1 MCGAVNHATR
11 GSVHVLGR
19 KLGRVDIRELR
30 ESIGHVNPRH
40 PLRSP
45 LSARQ
50 VILTGAT
57 GTTELM
63 PAGLPTPP
71 PEPAPTN

>member
-1 MCGAVNHATR
+1 MCGAVNHPTR

-63 PAGLPTPP
+63 PAGLQTPP